1 MRGGGGGAG
10 NGAGAILYC
19 RRVAGEGEGEN
30 RCKRKKLIILKE
42 CRSYSL
48 LVYFKKLFVEL
59 YQ

>member
-1 MRGGGGGAG
+1 MVLE
-10 NGAGAILYC
+10 LYC

-59 YQ
+59 Y